1 MVQPLTEKQKRYLRR
16 LKGIKKPFSLDNPV
30 PAIKKVREFDGPI
43 KAGFVFAKPRGR
55 SGVRMS
61 QAKRALVVQRLND
74 RAAFF
79 ASLES

>member
-1 MVQPLTEKQKRYLRR
+1 MVQPLSEKQKRYLRR

-30 PAIKKVREFDGPI
+30 PAIKKVREFNGPMRE
-43 KAGFVFAKPRGR
+43 GFVFAKPRGR
-55 SGVRMS
+55 SGTRMS
-61 QAKRALVVQRLND
+61 NAHRAAMVQRSNE